1 MNRHH
6 KTNHHGCRP
15 LLRGLMMLVR
25 SGAHAAAIAA
35 VVIGCR
41 SLPAQT
47 EFPDLGSIPVDISV
61 PQAEEA
67 PAAAGRR
74 TFVRLETNQP
84 EIAYVV
90 FLPANWEPSR
100 KWPVFAELPGNG
112 GYQDANGDHCSGL
125 PEDCVMGYGL
135 TEGRDWIWVCLPFL
149 SGDGSTIA
157 RQWWGDAPMHDPAAT
172 LRFWRA
178 ALADVHR
185 RFAGD
190 PEAVVLAGFSRGAIA
205 CNALGLHDDD
215 TASLWAAFLPCSH
228 YDGVRPWPFPG
239 SDREAARSRLRRLG
253 PRPQFIC
260 GEGEQ
265 TEATRTYL
273 ASTSVSQEQF
283 MIVSTG
289 FRNHS
294 DRWTLRPCAARSQ
307 ARKWLASRWCDAT
320 GLTESPLWFRGGK
333 PGGQ

>member
-1 MNRHH
+1 
-6 KTNHHGCRP
+6 
-15 LLRGLMMLVR
+15 MMLVR

-74 TFVRLETNQP
+74 TFVRLEPNQP

-112 GYQDANGDHCSGL
+112 GFQDANGDHCSGL

-178 ALADVHR
+178 TLADVHR

-260 GEGEQ
+260 GEAEQ
-265 TEATRTYL
+265 TEATRGYL
-273 ASTSVSQEQF
+273 ASTSVSQEQ
-283 MIVSTG
+283 MTIVATG

-294 DRWTLRPCAARSQ
+294 DRWTLRPCEARSK
-307 ARKWLASRWCDAT
+307 AREWLKKVSATKSR
-320 GLTESPLWFRGGK
+320 
-333 PGGQ
+333 